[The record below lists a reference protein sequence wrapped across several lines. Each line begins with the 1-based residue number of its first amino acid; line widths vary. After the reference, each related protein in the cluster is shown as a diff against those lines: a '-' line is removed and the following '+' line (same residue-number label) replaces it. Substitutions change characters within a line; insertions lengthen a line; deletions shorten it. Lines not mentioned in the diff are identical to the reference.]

1 MEFELSKHAKEELI
15 KRKIPLQVLQSVLDC
30 PGQIVEEERLT
41 IYQGLFTASNNKTYL
56 LRIFLNTTIRPAKVI
71 TVYKTSKIS
80 KYWRKL

>member
-30 PGQIVEEERLT
+30 PGQIIEEERLT

-56 LRIFLNTTIRPAKVI
+56 LRIFVNTSIRPAKVI

-80 KYWRKL
+80 KYWRE